1 MNVLFLSPHFPPNFW
16 HFCRGLREAGANPLG
31 LADTPWEALRPELQG
46 ALAEYYRVPDLH
58 RHDDL
63 VRAVGWLTFRHGRI
77 DRLDSLS
84 EYWLEAE
91 ARLRDDFNVPGLR
104 PADMARFKRKSE
116 MKRRFLEA
124 GLPAARGR
132 ICRDRAELLAFVEEV
147 GFPVVAKPDTG
158 VGAAQ
163 TFRLED
169 HTELEA
175 YLAAKPQ
182 VEYIVEEFVA
192 GELVT
197 YDGLADR
204 QGRVV
209 FEASMVFDRGIMD
222 VVNQDTEMSYTL
234 VRDVPADLAAAGRA
248 LVDAFQVRERF
259 FHFEFFRQPGG
270 GLVTLEVNIRPP
282 GGYTVDMWNFQ
293 GDVDMYRGWGDLLVQ
308 GRLREPPARPWFVT
322 WVGRKGRFR
331 YAWTADELRGR
342 LGPLLVHHA
351 RVEDVFARAIGQE
364 GFILRAPTLEPI
376 VEAADLIRQKA

>member
-1 MNVLFLSPHFPPNFW
+1 
-16 HFCRGLREAGANPLG
+16 
-31 LADTPWEALRPELQG
+31 
-46 ALAEYYRVPDLH
+46 
-58 RHDDL
+58 
-63 VRAVGWLTFRHGRI
+63 
-77 DRLDSLS
+77 
-84 EYWLEAE
+84 
-91 ARLRDDFNVPGLR
+91 
-104 PADMARFKRKSE
+104 
-116 MKRRFLEA
+116 
-124 GLPAARGR
+124 
-132 ICRDRAELLAFVEEV
+132 
-147 GFPVVAKPDTG
+147 
-158 VGAAQ
+158 
-163 TFRLED
+163 
-169 HTELEA
+169 
-175 YLAAKPQ
+175 
-182 VEYIVEEFVA
+182 
-192 GELVT
+192 
-197 YDGLADR
+197 
-204 QGRVV
+204 
-209 FEASMVFDRGIMD
+209 